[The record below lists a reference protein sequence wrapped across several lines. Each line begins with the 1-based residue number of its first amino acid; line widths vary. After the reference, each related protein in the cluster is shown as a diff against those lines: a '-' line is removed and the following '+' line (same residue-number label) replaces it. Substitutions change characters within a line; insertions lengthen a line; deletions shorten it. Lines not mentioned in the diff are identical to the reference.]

1 MPKPSPEHP
10 APAPERGAPVVE
22 RALPPAEIIERS
34 HTDRPAESAVKKE
47 TPPPAAPRK
56 VPDKIP
62 PNSNH

>member
-1 MPKPSPEHP
+1 M
-10 APAPERGAPVVE
+10 
-22 RALPPAEIIERS
+22 PPAEIIERS

-56 VPDKIP
+56 VPDKNP